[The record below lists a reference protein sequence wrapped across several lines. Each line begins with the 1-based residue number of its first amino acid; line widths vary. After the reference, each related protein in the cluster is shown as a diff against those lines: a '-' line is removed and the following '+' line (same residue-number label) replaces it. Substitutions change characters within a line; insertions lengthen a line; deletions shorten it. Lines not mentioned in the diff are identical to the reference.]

1 MASEYYNDYGGR
13 PAKRR
18 RSIVIRVL
26 DLILTIATVAAAVT
40 MLLTYLVPYV
50 DPARVWFFPVLGLAA
65 PGIYVASVVLM
76 LYWVI
81 RWRWGYASP
90 MLVLLLGSHIF
101 LTFRTGFIQ
110 RKLPTAIKLS
120 VTKDPDAPGDIS
132 QFGALCTALSATIGT
147 GNIVGVGTAIIA
159 GGPGAVFWMWIT
171 GVFGIATKY
180 SETFA
185 AVKYRVKDHNGDMLG
200 GAMYAW
206 KRGFTDKNGNT
217 PWWAL
222 LGAGAFALF
231 AAIAS
236 FGIGSAV
243 QSSAMTEVISTNL
256 PGVPAWGIGLAIVI
270 MVSVVIFGG
279 VKVISNVCEKLVPFM
294 AIAYIWGCVVI
305 LGMNWELVWPAFCLI
320 VESAFTAKAAFGGA
334 LGSGLMLAL
343 QFGCAR
349 GLFSNESGL
358 GSAPIV
364 ASAAA
369 TRNPARQALVSMT
382 GTFWDTVIICL
393 LTGLVLVST
402 MLGNADLQSEIM
414 AGNITAGAA
423 LSSAAFASIPYIGT
437 PILIFGMILFAY
449 STILGWSYYGNRC
462 VTYLF
467 GKRAIRPYQVLYV
480 VVAFLGAIGVGEVV
494 WTVSDI
500 TNALM
505 AIPNIIMVLLLSGL
519 IAKETKHYVYEGNL
533 DERDEAPIP
542 QLDSK

>member
-1 MASEYYNDYGGR
+1 MCVGYSFAASR
-13 PAKRR
+13 P
-18 RSIVIRVL
+18 RSGTIPPRML
-26 DLILTIATVAAAVT
+26 EILNSIDAFVWG
-40 MLLTYLVPYV
+40 
-50 DPARVWFFPVLGLAA
+50 PAM
-65 PGIYVASVVLM
+65 I
-76 LYWVI
+76 
-81 RWRWGYASP
+81 
-90 MLVLLLGSHIF
+90 VLLLGTHVF
-101 LTFRTGFIQ
+101 LTFKTGFIQ
-110 RKLPTAIKLS
+110 RKLPQAIRMS
-120 VTKDPDAPGDIS
+120 FRKDPQGKGDIS
-132 QFGALCTALSATIGT
+132 NFGALATALAATIGT
-147 GNIVGVGTAIIA
+147 GSIVGVATAVLA

-206 KRGFTDKNGNT
+206 KRGFTDKDGKT

-305 LGMNWELVWPAFCLI
+305 LGMNWEFVWPALCLI

-364 ASAAA
+364 ASADS

-402 MLGNADLQSEIM
+402 MLGNADLNAAVM
-414 AGNITAGAA
+414 AGDISAGAQ

-519 IAKETKHYVYEGNL
+519 IAKETRHYVYEGNL

>member
-1 MASEYYNDYGGR
+1 
-13 PAKRR
+13 
-18 RSIVIRVL
+18 
-26 DLILTIATVAAAVT
+26 
-40 MLLTYLVPYV
+40 
-50 DPARVWFFPVLGLAA
+50 
-65 PGIYVASVVLM
+65 
-76 LYWVI
+76 
-81 RWRWGYASP
+81 
-90 MLVLLLGSHIF
+90 
-101 LTFRTGFIQ
+101 
-110 RKLPTAIKLS
+110 
-120 VTKDPDAPGDIS
+120 
-132 QFGALCTALSATIGT
+132 
-147 GNIVGVGTAIIA
+147 
-159 GGPGAVFWMWIT
+159 
-171 GVFGIATKY
+171 
-180 SETFA
+180 
-185 AVKYRVKDHNGDMLG
+185 
-200 GAMYAW
+200 
-206 KRGFTDKNGNT
+206 
-217 PWWAL
+217 
-222 LGAGAFALF
+222 
-231 AAIAS
+231 
-236 FGIGSAV
+236 
-243 QSSAMTEVISTNL
+243 
-256 PGVPAWGIGLAIVI
+256 

-382 GTFWDTVIICL
+382 GTFWDT
-393 LTGLVLVST
+393 
-402 MLGNADLQSEIM
+402 D
-414 AGNITAGAA
+414 ITAGAA

>member
-1 MASEYYNDYGGR
+1 
-13 PAKRR
+13 
-18 RSIVIRVL
+18 
-26 DLILTIATVAAAVT
+26 
-40 MLLTYLVPYV
+40 
-50 DPARVWFFPVLGLAA
+50 
-65 PGIYVASVVLM
+65 
-76 LYWVI
+76 
-81 RWRWGYASP
+81 
-90 MLVLLLGSHIF
+90 
-101 LTFRTGFIQ
+101 
-110 RKLPTAIKLS
+110 
-120 VTKDPDAPGDIS
+120 
-132 QFGALCTALSATIGT
+132 
-147 GNIVGVGTAIIA
+147 
-159 GGPGAVFWMWIT
+159 MWIT

-206 KRGFTDKNGNT
+206 KRGFNDKNGNT

-519 IAKETKHYVYEGNL
+519 IAKETRHYVYEGNL

>member
-1 MASEYYNDYGGR
+1 
-13 PAKRR
+13 
-18 RSIVIRVL
+18 
-26 DLILTIATVAAAVT
+26 
-40 MLLTYLVPYV
+40 
-50 DPARVWFFPVLGLAA
+50 
-65 PGIYVASVVLM
+65 
-76 LYWVI
+76 
-81 RWRWGYASP
+81 
-90 MLVLLLGSHIF
+90 
-101 LTFRTGFIQ
+101 
-110 RKLPTAIKLS
+110 
-120 VTKDPDAPGDIS
+120 
-132 QFGALCTALSATIGT
+132 
-147 GNIVGVGTAIIA
+147 
-159 GGPGAVFWMWIT
+159 GAVFWMWIT

-206 KRGFTDKNGNT
+206 KRGFTDKDGKT

-343 QFGCAR
+343 QFGCAHYF
-349 GLFSNESGL
+349 FSNESGL

-519 IAKETKHYVYEGNL
+519 IAKETKHYVYEHNL
-533 DERDEAPIP
+533 DERDETPIP

>member
-1 MASEYYNDYGGR
+1 
-13 PAKRR
+13 
-18 RSIVIRVL
+18 
-26 DLILTIATVAAAVT
+26 
-40 MLLTYLVPYV
+40 
-50 DPARVWFFPVLGLAA
+50 
-65 PGIYVASVVLM
+65 
-76 LYWVI
+76 
-81 RWRWGYASP
+81 

>member
-1 MASEYYNDYGGR
+1 MDMIVDIIN
-13 PAKRR
+13 
-18 RSIVIRVL
+18 SI
-26 DLILTIATVAAAVT
+26 DAF
-40 MLLTYLVPYV
+40 
-50 DPARVWFFPVLGLAA
+50 VWGP
-65 PGIYVASVVLM
+65 
-76 LYWVI
+76 
-81 RWRWGYASP
+81 P

-542 QLDSK
+542 QLDSKQVLAT

>member
-1 MASEYYNDYGGR
+1 M
-13 PAKRR
+13 
-18 RSIVIRVL
+18 
-26 DLILTIATVAAAVT
+26 
-40 MLLTYLVPYV
+40 
-50 DPARVWFFPVLGLAA
+50 
-65 PGIYVASVVLM
+65 
-76 LYWVI
+76 
-81 RWRWGYASP
+81 
-90 MLVLLLGSHIF
+90 
-101 LTFRTGFIQ
+101 
-110 RKLPTAIKLS
+110 
-120 VTKDPDAPGDIS
+120 
-132 QFGALCTALSATIGT
+132 SATIGT

-206 KRGFTDKNGNT
+206 KRGFTDKDGKT

>member
-1 MASEYYNDYGGR
+1 M
-13 PAKRR
+13 
-18 RSIVIRVL
+18 
-26 DLILTIATVAAAVT
+26 
-40 MLLTYLVPYV
+40 
-50 DPARVWFFPVLGLAA
+50 
-65 PGIYVASVVLM
+65 
-76 LYWVI
+76 
-81 RWRWGYASP
+81 
-90 MLVLLLGSHIF
+90 
-101 LTFRTGFIQ
+101 
-110 RKLPTAIKLS
+110 
-120 VTKDPDAPGDIS
+120 TKDPDAPGDIS

-206 KRGFTDKNGNT
+206 KRGFTDKDGNT

-270 MVSVVIFGG
+270 MVSIVIFGG

-519 IAKETKHYVYEGNL
+519 IAKETKHYVYEHNL
-533 DERDEAPIP
+533 DERDETPIP

>member
-1 MASEYYNDYGGR
+1 
-13 PAKRR
+13 
-18 RSIVIRVL
+18 
-26 DLILTIATVAAAVT
+26 
-40 MLLTYLVPYV
+40 
-50 DPARVWFFPVLGLAA
+50 
-65 PGIYVASVVLM
+65 
-76 LYWVI
+76 
-81 RWRWGYASP
+81 

-533 DERDEAPIP
+533 DERDEAPSP

>member
-1 MASEYYNDYGGR
+1 M
-13 PAKRR
+13 
-18 RSIVIRVL
+18 
-26 DLILTIATVAAAVT
+26 
-40 MLLTYLVPYV
+40 
-50 DPARVWFFPVLGLAA
+50 
-65 PGIYVASVVLM
+65 
-76 LYWVI
+76 
-81 RWRWGYASP
+81 
-90 MLVLLLGSHIF
+90 
-101 LTFRTGFIQ
+101 
-110 RKLPTAIKLS
+110 
-120 VTKDPDAPGDIS
+120 
-132 QFGALCTALSATIGT
+132 SATIGT

-382 GTFWDTVIICL
+382 GTFWDTVIICA
-393 LTGLVLVST
+393 LTGIVLVST
-402 MLGNADLQSEIM
+402 MIANPGIAVPRSWPEHHAPVPPHLRGVREHSLHRHAHSDHRHDPVRLHHHPGLVVLRQPLRHVPVRQARHPSLPGTVCGGGVPRRHRHGRGGVDDLGHHE
-414 AGNITAGAA
+414 
-423 LSSAAFASIPYIGT
+423 
-437 PILIFGMILFAY
+437 
-449 STILGWSYYGNRC
+449 
-462 VTYLF
+462 
-467 GKRAIRPYQVLYV
+467 RPY
-480 VVAFLGAIGVGEVV
+480 GRPEHHRWCCCCPGSSRE
-494 WTVSDI
+494 
-500 TNALM
+500 
-505 AIPNIIMVLLLSGL
+505 
-519 IAKETKHYVYEGNL
+519 ETKHYVYDDNL
-533 DERDEAPIP
+533 DEARRGRPFRSLE
-542 QLDSK
+542 SK

>member
-1 MASEYYNDYGGR
+1 M
-13 PAKRR
+13 
-18 RSIVIRVL
+18 
-26 DLILTIATVAAAVT
+26 
-40 MLLTYLVPYV
+40 
-50 DPARVWFFPVLGLAA
+50 
-65 PGIYVASVVLM
+65 
-76 LYWVI
+76 
-81 RWRWGYASP
+81 
-90 MLVLLLGSHIF
+90 
-101 LTFRTGFIQ
+101 
-110 RKLPTAIKLS
+110 
-120 VTKDPDAPGDIS
+120 
-132 QFGALCTALSATIGT
+132 SATIGT
-147 GNIVGVGTAIIA
+147 GSIVGVATAILA

>member
-1 MASEYYNDYGGR
+1 MDG
-13 PAKRR
+13 
-18 RSIVIRVL
+18 IVDFINLL
-26 DLILTIATVAAAVT
+26 DGW
-40 MLLTYLVPYV
+40 
-50 DPARVWFFPVLGLAA
+50 VWGV
-65 PGIYVASVVLM
+65 
-76 LYWVI
+76 
-81 RWRWGYASP
+81 P
-90 MLVLLLGSHIF
+90 MLVLLLGSHIY

-147 GNIVGVGTAIIA
+147 GNIVGVGTAILS

-171 GVFGIATKY
+171 GVFGMATKY

-185 AVKYRVKDHNGDMLG
+185 AVKYRVKDHNGNMLG
-200 GAMYAW
+200 GAMYDW
-206 KRGFTDKNGNT
+206 KRALNKEDGST

-243 QSSAMTEVISTNL
+243 QSSAMTDVISTNL
-256 PGVPAWGIGLAIVI
+256 PGIPGWSIGLAIVI

-279 VKVISNVCEKLVPFM
+279 VKVISKVCAKLVPVM
-294 AIAYIWGCVVI
+294 ALASAWGCVVI
-305 LGMNWELVWPAFCLI
+305 LGMNWEFVWPALCLI

-334 LGSGLMLAL
+334 LGSGIMLAL

-393 LTGLVLVST
+393 LSGLVLVST
-402 MLGNADLQSEIM
+402 MLGNEELGAQVM
-414 AGNITAGAA
+414 AGNITAGAQ
-423 LSSAAFASIPYIGT
+423 LTSAAFAGIPFVGT
-437 PILIFGMILFAY
+437 PILVFGMILFAY

-467 GKRAIRPYQVLYV
+467 GKHAVRPYQVIYV
-480 VVAFLGAIGVGEVV
+480 LVAFLGAVGVGDVI

-505 AIPNIIMVLLLSGL
+505 AVPNIIMVLLLSGL
-519 IAKETKHYVYEGNL
+519 IARETKHYVYDHNL
-533 DERDEAPIP
+533 DERDDAPIP